1 MSKYTPEPH
10 PEIDLEE
17 FRKVVHSR
25 RSVRRFTEEPIPEA
39 VLQDCFDL
47 ALLSPNSS
55 NLQPWE
61 FHRVVNPQARDK
73 IVTACLGQNAAKTAA
88 ELIVVVARTK
98 TWKKHCGENLDNWPE
113 PTVPRIVEAY
123 YRGGAQVHYGGLPL
137 DPFGLVKKTIR
148 RLSGLARPMPRWPNS
163 SADMALWATKTT
175 ALAAQ
180 TFVLALRA
188 HGFDSCMMEGFD
200 EARLRKA
207 VKLPKDG
214 VVLMVIGAGRRAEKG
229 VYHARIRFP
238 RQRFLIEH

>member
-1 MSKYTPEPH
+1 MSNYRPEPH
-10 PEIDLEE
+10 PTIDVEE

-25 RSVRRFTEEPIPEA
+25 RSVRRFTDEPIPEEA
-39 VLQDCFDL
+39 IQDCLDL

-61 FHRVVNPQARDK
+61 FHRVRDPAVKAKVVN
-73 IVTACLGQNAAKTAA
+73 ACLNQNAAKTAA
-88 ELIVVVARTK
+88 ELVIVVGRTK
-98 TWKKHCGENLDNWPE
+98 TWKKHCQENLEQWPE

-123 YRGGAQVHYGGLPL
+123 YRGGARVHYGGLPL
-137 DPFGLVKKTIR
+137 DFFGIVKKTIR
-148 RLSGLARPMPRWPNS
+148 RISGIARPMPRWPNS
-163 SADMALWATKTT
+163 PADMELWATKSA

-207 VKLPKDG
+207 VKLPRDG

-238 RQRFLIEH
+238 RERFIKEH